1 MQYEGRRARSDAV
14 QATEKCARA
23 CCDVNNAFNRP
34 PRLARA
40 RRALETIRDAQ
51 MRDWFAA
58 EDAHAPTRAQRF
70 TRTGGGLTLDFSKN
84 RITDQSFALLLQLA
98 REAGVEQK
106 RDAMFAGE

>member
-1 MQYEGRRARSDAV
+1 MQYESRRARSDAV

-23 CCDVNNAFNRP
+23 CCDVNNALTALP
-34 PRLARA
+34 AW
-40 RRALETIRDAQ
+40 RALAAHFETIRDAQ

-106 RDAMFAGE
+106 